1 MFQVSVYHCK
11 SFKVWCA
18 EQIPL
23 LKEIF
28 APFNF
33 RLSTCFFLPR
43 QFISIYLCES
53 SIVVDDSTLKKS
65 KERKKCHSFGKILRT
80 KCMCGRNE
88 DHFPVRY
95 FSIANYEIEND
106 HYSTREA
113 QNLVSQLR
121 NRKVACLQMGNH
133 QKYGS

>member
-1 MFQVSVYHCK
+1 
-11 SFKVWCA
+11 
-18 EQIPL
+18 
-23 LKEIF
+23 
-28 APFNF
+28 
-33 RLSTCFFLPR
+33 
-43 QFISIYLCES
+43 
-53 SIVVDDSTLKKS
+53 
-65 KERKKCHSFGKILRT
+65 
-80 KCMCGRNE
+80 MCGGNE

-121 NRKVACLQMGNH
+121 DRKVACLQMGNH